1 MTMQS
6 LKDNNITSR
15 SMSSYQTITSDS
27 KHPHIGCVIMASG
40 FGRRFGENKL
50 MAPLLGEPVISY
62 ILKTVKELPEFS
74 VVVVTRYESVETLC
88 RQLSTPVLLHN
99 MPDKNDTIRLGLQ
112 YLLNQ
117 HKDTLKGCM
126 FCTGDQPLL
135 KKESLTAMAKA
146 FAQSCHNI
154 YRLSYENI
162 SSNPV
167 LFDRFYFDALLCLPK
182 GKGGNYIV
190 KQNPEQVIEIS
201 ARDKYELYDID
212 TTHDM
217 DVIKSHL
224 ASL

>member
-6 LKDNNITSR
+6 LKDNNSTSR
-15 SMSSYQTITSDS
+15 SMSSYRTIRPDS

-50 MAPLLGEPVISY
+50 MAPLLGEPLISY
-62 ILKTVKELPEFS
+62 ILKTVKELPELS

-88 RQLSTPVLLHN
+88 KQLSIPVLLHN

-135 KKESLTAMAKA
+135 RKESLAAMTEA

-167 LFDRFYFDALLCLPK
+167 LFDRFYFDALLSLPK
-182 GKGGNYIV
+182 GKGGNSII
-190 KQNPEQVIEIS
+190 KQNPEQVIIVP

-212 TTHDM
+212 TAHDM
-217 DVIKSHL
+217 GVIKSHL
-224 ASL
+224 TSL